1 MFALELFFFTKIM
14 LFQFF
19 LFTMTVLLIKKSN
32 RFCFIIKMS
41 YLVNPRTRLWDESGL
56 ITIRQ
61 ITTLDY
67 NVNSCNETIEY
78 TLLI

>member
-1 MFALELFFFTKIM
+1 
-14 LFQFF
+14 
-19 LFTMTVLLIKKSN
+19 
-32 RFCFIIKMS
+32 MS